1 MLDHVWRHITLS
13 SAGFDVT
20 NANCNIFF
28 TAVADVVVSEG
39 FSGVYF
45 ILLVFMVLIL
55 LITIEVVPTVD
66 TYWCVF

>member
-20 NANCNIFF
+20 DASCNIVF
-28 TAVADVVVSEG
+28 TAVAVVVVNEG
-39 FSGVYF
+39 FSAIYF

-55 LITIEVVPTVD
+55 LITIEVVPTID